1 MISYEIKLIFH
12 GYRYIISNL
21 FCEEERKVDVASS
34 LRLSL
39 NEDGD
44 EAEDIFANIK
54 TEWQTDD
61 IPNDPLGEIF
71 GDADGEEQ
79 RGRRSVPVQKEQSR
93 KCP

>member
-1 MISYEIKLIFH
+1 MC
-12 GYRYIISNL
+12 YRYCIFTNL

-79 RGRRSVPVQKEQSR
+79 RGRMSVQKEKSR